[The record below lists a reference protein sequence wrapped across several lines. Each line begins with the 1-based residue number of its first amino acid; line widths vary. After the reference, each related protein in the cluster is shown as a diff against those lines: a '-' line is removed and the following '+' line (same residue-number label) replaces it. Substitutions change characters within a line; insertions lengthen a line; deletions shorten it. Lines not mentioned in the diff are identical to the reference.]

1 MREDLSDRVDSRAD
15 IAKSLSNKTAS
26 FSFTLLV
33 SLARSDSSLA
43 MVLVLSSTSVFRS
56 NRADSYLVIWAL
68 GGMMVSPPMMQGASP
83 GADNWPL
90 DLETGAGTH
99 TAGLTGVA
107 IAVGTLVTQRVVVVM
122 AALGAAVGWGTA
134 AKAGLG
140 KAAQVDT
147 IVVQ

>member
-1 MREDLSDRVDSRAD
+1 
-15 IAKSLSNKTAS
+15 
-26 FSFTLLV
+26 
-33 SLARSDSSLA
+33 
-43 MVLVLSSTSVFRS
+43 
-56 NRADSYLVIWAL
+56 
-68 GGMMVSPPMMQGASP
+68 MVSPPMMQGASL

-134 AKAGLG
+134 ARAGLG

-147 IVVQ
+147 IVVQCVVVVTAAVTVGWAVAVVTIVVGVDDDPDKVEVAD

>member
-1 MREDLSDRVDSRAD
+1 
-15 IAKSLSNKTAS
+15 
-26 FSFTLLV
+26 
-33 SLARSDSSLA
+33 
-43 MVLVLSSTSVFRS
+43 
-56 NRADSYLVIWAL
+56 
-68 GGMMVSPPMMQGASP
+68 MVSPPMMQGASL

-99 TAGLTGVA
+99 AAGLTGVA
-107 IAVGTLVTQRVVVVM
+107 IAVGTLVTQRVVVVT